1 MKIRCLL
8 VDDEP
13 PALAVLRSHIAA
25 VPMLEVVAGCHNA
38 IAAFEVLQ
46 KQPVDLMFLDVK
58 MPQLTGTD
66 FLRSLRN
73 PPKVILTTAYREYAL
88 DGYDLDIVD
97 YLLKPI
103 SLDRFL
109 RAVQKVY
116 RPESNGGVTLPAAPR
131 ETTTHAEADRFL
143 YFRAD
148 RKMVKVM
155 VGEILYVESL
165 KDYVRIVTLTRQ
177 IVAKQTITSL
187 EEMLPEDA
195 FLRIHRSFVVARTK
209 IDSFSPNHV
218 EVAGK
223 ELPIG
228 RHYKH
233 DVERILK

>member
-25 VPMLEVVAGCHNA
+25 VPMLEVVAACHNA
-38 IAAFEVLQ
+38 IAAFEALQ
-46 KQPVDLMFLDVK
+46 KHPVDLMFLDVK
-58 MPQLTGTD
+58 MPQLSGTD

-73 PPKVILTTAYREYAL
+73 PPKVILTTAHREYAL

-109 RAVQKVY
+109 RAIQKVY
-116 RPESNGGVTLPAAPR
+116 RLESNGLVTMPAPR
-131 ETTTHAEADRFL
+131 ETNHSETDRFL

-155 VGEILYVESL
+155 VDEILYVESL
-165 KDYVRIVTLTRQ
+165 KDYVRIVTATRQ
-177 IVAKQTITSL
+177 VVAKQTITSL

-195 FLRIHRSFVVARTK
+195 FLRIHRSFIVARTK

-218 EVAGK
+218 EVGGK

>member
-25 VPMLEVVAGCHNA
+25 VPMLEVVAQCHNA
-38 IAAFEVLQ
+38 IAAFEALQ
-46 KQPVDLMFLDVK
+46 KHPVDLMFLDVK

-73 PPKVILTTAYREYAL
+73 PPKVILTTAHREYAL

-109 RAVQKVY
+109 RAIQKVY
-116 RPESNGGVTLPAAPR
+116 RLESNGLVTMPAPR
-131 ETTTHAEADRFL
+131 ETAHSETDRFL

-155 VGEILYVESL
+155 VDEILYVESL
-165 KDYVRIVTLTRQ
+165 KDYVRIVTATRQ
-177 IVAKQTITSL
+177 VVAKQTITSL

-195 FLRIHRSFVVARTK
+195 FLRIHRSFIVARTK

-218 EVAGK
+218 EVGGK

>member
-25 VPMLEVVAGCHNA
+25 VPMLEVVAQCHNA
-38 IAAFEVLQ
+38 IAAFEALQ
-46 KQPVDLMFLDVK
+46 KHPVDLMFLDVK

-73 PPKVILTTAYREYAL
+73 PPKVILTTAHREYAL

-109 RAVQKVY
+109 RAIQKVY
-116 RPESNGGVTLPAAPR
+116 RLESNGLVTMPAPR
-131 ETTTHAEADRFL
+131 ETAHPETDRFL

-155 VGEILYVESL
+155 VDEILYVESL
-165 KDYVRIVTLTRQ
+165 KDYVRIVTATRQ
-177 IVAKQTITSL
+177 VVAKQTITSL

-195 FLRIHRSFVVARTK
+195 FLRIHRSFIVARTK

-218 EVAGK
+218 EAGGK

-233 DVERILK
+233 DVERLLK

>member
-25 VPMLEVVAGCHNA
+25 VPMLEVVAQCHNA
-38 IAAFEVLQ
+38 IAAFEALQ
-46 KQPVDLMFLDVK
+46 KHPVDLMFLDVK
-58 MPQLTGTD
+58 MPQLSGTD

-73 PPKVILTTAYREYAL
+73 PPKVILTTAHREYAL

-109 RAVQKVY
+109 RAIQKVY
-116 RPESNGGVTLPAAPR
+116 RLESNGLVTMPAPR
-131 ETTTHAEADRFL
+131 ETTPPETDRFL

-155 VGEILYVESL
+155 VDEILYVESL
-165 KDYVRIVTLTRQ
+165 KDYVRIVTAARQ
-177 IVAKQTITSL
+177 VVAKQTITSL

-195 FLRIHRSFVVARTK
+195 FLRIHRSFIVARTK

-218 EVAGK
+218 EVGGK

>member
-38 IAAFEVLQ
+38 IAAFDALQ
-46 KQPVDLMFLDVK
+46 KYPVDLMFLDIK
-58 MPQLTGTD
+58 MPQLLGTD
-66 FLRSLRN
+66 LLRSLRN
-73 PPKVILTTAYREYAL
+73 PPKVILTTAYSEYAL
-88 DGYDLDIVD
+88 DAFDLDVVD

-109 RAVQKVY
+109 RAIQKVY
-116 RPESNGGVTLPAAPR
+116 RLENNGTTSLPAPR
-131 ETTTHAEADRFL
+131 ETPHTETDRFL

-155 VGEILYVESL
+155 VSDILYIESL
-165 KDYVRIVTLTRQ
+165 KDYVRIVTPGKQ

-187 EEMLPEDA
+187 QEMLPEDG
-195 FLRIHRSFVVARTK
+195 FLRIHRSFIVALNR

-233 DVERILK
+233 DLERELK

>member
-13 PALAVLRSHIAA
+13 PALAVLQSHIAA
-25 VPMLEVVAGCHNA
+25 VPMLEVVGQCHNA
-38 IAAFEVLQ
+38 IAAFGALQ
-46 KQPVDLMFLDVK
+46 QHSVDLMFLDVK

-73 PPKVILTTAYREYAL
+73 PPKVILTTAYPDYAL

-109 RAVQKVY
+109 RAIQKVY
-116 RPESNGGVTLPAAPR
+116 RLESSGPVATLAPRQPPAPR
-131 ETTTHAEADRFL
+131 ETTHAEADRFL

-155 VGEILYVESL
+155 VDEILYVESL
-165 KDYVRIVTLTRQ
+165 KDYVRIVTATKQL
-177 IVAKQTITSL
+177 VAKQTIT
-187 EEMLPEDA
+187 
-195 FLRIHRSFVVARTK
+195 
-209 IDSFSPNHV
+209 
-218 EVAGK
+218 
-223 ELPIG
+223 
-228 RHYKH
+228 
-233 DVERILK
+233 

>member
-13 PALAVLRSHIAA
+13 PALAVLRSHIAT

-38 IAAFEVLQ
+38 IAAFEALQ
-46 KQPVDLMFLDVK
+46 KYPVDLMFLDVK

-73 PPKVILTTAYREYAL
+73 PPKVILTTAYRDYAL

-109 RAVQKVY
+109 RAIQKVY
-116 RPESNGGVTLPAAPR
+116 RLDSSSLVTVPTPR
-131 ETTTHAEADRFL
+131 ETTHAEADRFL

-155 VGEILYVESL
+155 VDEILYVESL
-165 KDYVRIVTLTRQ
+165 KDYVRIVTAARQ

-187 EEMLPEDA
+187 EQMLPEDA
-195 FLRIHRSFVVARTK
+195 FLRIHRSFIVARTR

-233 DVERILK
+233 DVERILR

>member
-1 MKIRCLL
+1 
-8 VDDEP
+8 
-13 PALAVLRSHIAA
+13 
-25 VPMLEVVAGCHNA
+25 MLEVVAGCHNA
-38 IAAFEVLQ
+38 IAAFEALQ
-46 KQPVDLMFLDVK
+46 KYPVDLMFLDVK

-109 RAVQKVY
+109 RAIQKVY
-116 RPESNGGVTLPAAPR
+116 RLESNGLVSMPAPR
-131 ETTTHAEADRFL
+131 QNPVPPETTHPGTDRFL

-155 VGEILYVESL
+155 VDEILYVESL
-165 KDYVRIVTLTRQ
+165 KDYVRIVTATRQ
-177 IVAKQTITSL
+177 VVAKQTITSL

-195 FLRIHRSFVVARTK
+195 FLRIHRSFIVARTK

-218 EVAGK
+218 EVGGK

-233 DVERILK
+233 EVERILK

>member
-1 MKIRCLL
+1 
-8 VDDEP
+8 
-13 PALAVLRSHIAA
+13 
-25 VPMLEVVAGCHNA
+25 VVAGCHNA
-38 IAAFEVLQ
+38 IAAFEALQ
-46 KQPVDLMFLDVK
+46 KYPVDLMFLDVK

-73 PPKVILTTAYREYAL
+73 PPKVILTTAYRDYAL

-109 RAVQKVY
+109 RAIQKVY
-116 RPESNGGVTLPAAPR
+116 RLDSSSLVTVPTPR
-131 ETTTHAEADRFL
+131 ETTHAEADRFL

-155 VGEILYVESL
+155 VDEILYVESL
-165 KDYVRIVTLTRQ
+165 KDYVRIVTAARQ

-187 EEMLPEDA
+187 EQMLPEDA
-195 FLRIHRSFVVARTK
+195 FLRIHRSFIVARTR

-233 DVERILK
+233 DVERILR